1 MKAFGLSLSLMTA
14 SLCSSFAQI
23 TVEVVLDQDQFL
35 PSEPLAAAVR
45 LANRS
50 GQTLH
55 LGGEPDWLTLSV
67 EAKEGFIVPKGDD
80 VPVVEEFV
88 LDSAKIRTKRVNLTP
103 YFNFTKPGRYSI
115 TASVRIKQWDR
126 TFSSQPKFFDI
137 IQGTKLWEQDF
148 GVPPSAS
155 AGTGNPEVRKYI
167 LQQANYLRQLKLY
180 VRLTDAAEARV
191 FRVFPIGSMVSFSR
205 PEPQVDKQ
213 SNLHVL
219 FQTGARAFIYCVV
232 NPDGDIIL
240 RQTHDYTNTRPRLKV
255 DAEGKFG
262 VVGGVRRVTADDV
275 PPPAEPGTTNNVKTL
290 QP

>member
-1 MKAFGLSLSLMTA
+1 MKALGLSLGLLA
-14 SLCSSFAQI
+14 VALCSSLAQI
-23 TVEVVLDQDQFL
+23 TVEVALDQDQFL
-35 PSEPLAAAVR
+35 PSEPLVAAVR

-55 LGGEPDWLTLSV
+55 LGGEPDWLALSV

-80 VPVVEEFV
+80 VPVVDAFV
-88 LDSAKIRTKRVNLTP
+88 LDSSKIATKRVNLTP

-115 TASVRIKQWDR
+115 TATVRIKQWDK
-126 TFSSQPKFFDI
+126 TFSSPPKFFDI

-148 GVPPSAS
+148 GVPPSVRG
-155 AGTGNPEVRKYI
+155 GTGNPEVRKYI
-167 LQQANYLRQLKLY
+167 LQQASYLKQLRLY
-180 VRLTDAAEARV
+180 VRVTDAAGERALRV
-191 FRVFPIGSMVSFSR
+191 FSIGSMVSFSR
-205 PEPQVDKQ
+205 PEPQVDRQ

-232 NPDGDIIL
+232 NPEGDIIL

-262 VVGGVRRVTADDV
+262 VVGGVRRVTATDV
-275 PPPAEPGTTNNVKTL
+275 PPPAESAATNGVKAP